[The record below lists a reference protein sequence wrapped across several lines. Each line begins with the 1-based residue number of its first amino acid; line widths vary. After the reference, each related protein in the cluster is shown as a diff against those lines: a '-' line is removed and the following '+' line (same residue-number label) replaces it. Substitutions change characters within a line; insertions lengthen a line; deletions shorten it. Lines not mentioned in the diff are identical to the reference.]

1 MSGMRDQDDEDA
13 SEERNHFVAS
23 VRAPG
28 PPGEPYRAG
37 RVASGLRLPPV
48 DSVRIEREDEL
59 AIVTIDRPER
69 RNALGSRDARGIA
82 AAISDGVTGARV
94 VILTGAGEAFS
105 AGGDLEELERWSDLE
120 PQEIGSTL
128 YESFQR
134 MIRAIRGSDAVV
146 IAAINGAAVGAG
158 MDLALACDLRVAA
171 ETARLGQ
178 VWVRLGV
185 IPGTGGA
192 WLTQHLAGPGRAAR
206 LLLTGDLIGAR
217 EALEAGLVDEV
228 CAADELMPRARAL
241 AAQILAH
248 PPAGVVANK
257 RALVAAA
264 GDGLEAA
271 LAHAAEVQP
280 GRFASDEFRKA
291 VRATRTR

>member
-1 MSGMRDQDDEDA
+1 M
-13 SEERNHFVAS
+13 
-23 VRAPG
+23 
-28 PPGEPYRAG
+28 
-37 RVASGLRLPPV
+37 
-48 DSVRIEREDEL
+48 DSVRVEREDDL

-82 AAISDGVTGARV
+82 AAISDGARGARV

-128 YESFQR
+128 YESFQG
-134 MIRAIRGSDAVV
+134 MIRAIRASDAIV

-158 MDLALACDLRVAA
+158 MDLALACDLRVASD
-171 ETARLGQ
+171 TARLGQ

-192 WLTQHLAGPGRAAR
+192 WLTQHLAGPGRAAE
-206 LLLTGDLIGAR
+206 LLLTGKLIDAQ
-217 EALEAGLVDEV
+217 EALAAGLVNEV
-228 CAADELMPRARAL
+228 CPASELMDRARAF
-241 AAQILAH
+241 ATRILAH

-257 RALVAAA
+257 RALVAATGA
-264 GDGLEAA
+264 GLEAA
-271 LAHAAEVQP
+271 LTHAAEVQP
-280 GRFASDEFRKA
+280 GRFTSDEFRRA
-291 VRATRTR
+291 VRTARSRT

>member
-1 MSGMRDQDDEDA
+1 MPRVRDEDDEDA
-13 SEERNHFVAS
+13 SEERLVAARAFRGPGRVVPAPVAS
-23 VRAPG
+23 
-28 PPGEPYRAG
+28 
-37 RVASGLRLPPV
+37 RLPGV
-48 DSVRIEREDEL
+48 SVRIDREDEL

-69 RNALGSRDARGIA
+69 RNALGSRDARAVA
-82 AAISDGVTGARV
+82 AALEDGARGARV
-94 VILTGAGEAFS
+94 VILTGAGDAFS
-105 AGGDLEELERWSDLE
+105 AGGDLEELERWSDLD

-128 YESFQR
+128 YESFQA
-134 MIRAIRGSDAVV
+134 MIRTIRRSDAIV

-171 ETARLGQ
+171 ESARLGQ

-206 LLLTGDLIGAR
+206 LLLTGELIDAR
-217 EALEAGLVDEV
+217 EALDAGLVDEV
-228 CAADELMPRARAL
+228 CPAAELMPRARSL
-241 AAQILAH
+241 AAKILAH

-257 RALVAAA
+257 RALVAAT

-280 GRFASDEFRKA
+280 GRFTSDEFRRS
-291 VRATRTR
+291 VRSARTR